1 MKYILLVA
9 IPYVFVLGLA
19 AFSDVEVPP
28 IDSEQVGFRGTG
40 MVEVS
45 NPRIEAKLAEA
56 NQPPDELG
64 SVEPGGDLAKDIY
77 ENVQVL
83 GDLTDDEFNHFMLG
97 VTTWVAPEE
106 GCGYCHN
113 EENFASDE
121 KYTKIVSR
129 RMMQMTQTINKEY
142 TDHVGAV
149 GVNCYT
155 CHRGNHVP
163 EYVWTNEDYHPQADK
178 GFAAS
183 RNGQNLAVDVNG
195 HTSLPY
201 NAMTQLLTS
210 PDPQIRVAADR
221 ALPTRAGGQT
231 IQLTESTYSLM
242 INMSEGLGVSCN
254 FCHNSRAF
262 SDWSQSSDKRV
273 KAFHGIN
280 MVQHLN
286 AEYLDPLASA
296 LPENRL
302 GPNGD
307 APKAMCKTCHQGI
320 NRPMYGWEALTDHP
334 KALVAQ

>member
-19 AFSDVEVPP
+19 AISDVETPP

-40 MVEVS
+40 MVQMT
-45 NPRIEAKLAEA
+45 NPRIAAKLEDA
-56 NQPPDELG
+56 NQPPDEFG
-64 SVEPGGDLAKDIY
+64 PVEPGGDLAKDIY

-97 VTTWVAPEE
+97 VTTWVSPEE

-113 EENFASDE
+113 EENLASDE
-121 KYTKIVSR
+121 KYTKVVAR
-129 RMMQMTQTINKEY
+129 RMMQMTRTINNEWS
-142 TDHVGAV
+142 DHVGAT
-149 GVNCYT
+149 GVNCYS

-163 EYVWTNEDYHPQADK
+163 EYVWTDENYHPEANK

-183 RNGQNLAVDVNG
+183 RNDQNLAVDVNG

-201 NAMTQLLTS
+201 NAMADLLTS
-210 PDPQIRVAADR
+210 PDPQIRVQSNL
-221 ALPTRAGGQT
+221 ALPTRQGGQSL
-231 IQLTESTYSLM
+231 QKTESTYSLM
-242 INMSEGLGVSCN
+242 INMSEGLGVNCN
-254 FCHNSRAF
+254 YCHNSRAF
-262 SDWSQSSDKRV
+262 GDWSQSSDKRV
-273 KAFHGIN
+273 TAFHGIN
-280 MVQHLN
+280 MVQELN
-286 AEYLDPLASA
+286 ATYLDPLASE

-307 APKAMCKTCHQGI
+307 APKAMCMTCHQGV
-320 NRPMYGWEALTDHP
+320 NKPMYGWEALNDHP